1 MTELRD
7 ARLQKALDAAPDADA
22 RPPPGI
28 AGSIRAAARS
38 TLTPARPLVASAPWW
53 QRLWAGTGKPG
64 APWGAAFATVLLGVL
79 VTALWIDKPVP
90 DAQPMASAPL
100 PAASPAA
107 TPAPAPAPVAAPDVP
122 KANQEAKATRE
133 EPAKLADRA
142 PAKVPPQ
149 TQTQPPVAVAA
160 ATPAAPPAASV
171 AAPAPSAA
179 SAQAIALVEK
189 ANSMGAARAPSVNF
203 LAADAGAPSAKR
215 SRAESTV
222 DAPESVDITL
232 QGLKGKAG
240 AAASRKLYA
249 MALGLEPQMTAVA
262 SSTAMEAGPTLA
274 LEFRAQ
280 GEVIATFTLR
290 EPFATW
296 HRPGRAKISTTLTEA
311 QVAQFMQAAQ
321 AAKAELEA
329 QPAADPAR

>member
-1 MTELRD
+1 MTDLRD
-7 ARLQKALDAAPDADA
+7 ARLQKALDAAPDAGA

-38 TLTPARPLVASAPWW
+38 TLAPAKPIVAPVPWW

-90 DAQPMASAPL
+90 DAQPVASAPV
-100 PAASPAA
+100 PASAA
-107 TPAPAPAPVAAPDVP
+107 PPAPVPVAAPDAP
-122 KANQEAKATRE
+122 KTNQEAKANRE

-149 TQTQPPVAVAA
+149 TQPPVAVAA
-160 ATPAAPPAASV
+160 ATPAAPPPASD

-232 QGLKGKAG
+232 QGQKGKAG

-249 MALGLEPQMTAVA
+249 MARGLEPQMTAVA
-262 SSTAMEAGPTLA
+262 SSTAMEAEPTLA

-290 EPFATW
+290 DQFASW
-296 HRPGRAKISTTLTEA
+296 HRAGRAKISTTLSEA

-321 AAKAELEA
+321 AELEA